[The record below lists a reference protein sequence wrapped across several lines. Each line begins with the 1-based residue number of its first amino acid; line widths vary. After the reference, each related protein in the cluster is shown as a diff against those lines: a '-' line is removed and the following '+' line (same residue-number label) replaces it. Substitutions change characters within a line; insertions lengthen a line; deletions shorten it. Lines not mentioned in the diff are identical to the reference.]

1 MALIQEYRSPPGFH
15 YPVVWPWASTHPLGL
30 LYGSAECFDCQFLRS
45 FHRLDSIDSLDEQ
58 RRLLCEEETQ
68 SSCACGTEPHSS

>member
-1 MALIQEYRSPPGFH
+1 VALIQEYRSPPGFH
-15 YPVVWPWASTHPLGL
+15 YPVGL